1 MPLYEYECDNC
12 GHKFEKIRSVHD
24 EPLTQ
29 CPNCANNTLRKIF
42 HPAGIIFKGSGW
54 YINDSRNAS
63 AGSPSSSSANK
74 SESKGDSKN
83 ESKGETKSDSKTE
96 SKSDSQGGTQ
106 SESKT
111 ETKTESKSNSDSKQ
125 KT

>member
-63 AGSPSSSSANK
+63 SGSPSSSSASK
-74 SESKGDSKN
+74 SESKGGS
-83 ESKGETKSDSKTE
+83 KSDSKTE
-96 SKSDSQGGTQ
+96 SKGDSK

-111 ETKTESKSNSDSKQ
+111 ESKSDSKSET
-125 KT
+125 KSGSKPSGDSK